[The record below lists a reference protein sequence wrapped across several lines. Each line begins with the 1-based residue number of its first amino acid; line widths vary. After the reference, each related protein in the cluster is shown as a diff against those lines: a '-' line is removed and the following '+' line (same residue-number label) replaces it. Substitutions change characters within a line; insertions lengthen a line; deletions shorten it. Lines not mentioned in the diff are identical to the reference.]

1 MLSTEHPDNNYRGFV
16 NVIIILL
23 IMANMRIVIQV
34 RGWKRTLTPP
44 SGSHTPLR
52 RSMPALLHRLLR
64 TMQLSRESLIPLAH
78 TLAKQNLVKYGVLV
92 RPSSILL
99 LAKIPNVMLAMS
111 IWIYIFTA
119 YAIETLHGQVPGL
132 VYKTVRGCKHSHSAC
147 APTQEAGHRRTCGCF
162 DAPCFFP
169 QLLACCSPTLPT
181 RLALRLCSTFRR
193 VACMP
198 SRWRLA
204 TRRGSCTGAIVW
216 RASWALGTACG
227 ICRQI
232 QAAG

>member
-1 MLSTEHPDNNYRGFV
+1 VAGCAPAKKPVHIAFVVRPSMLSTEHPDNNYRGFV

-169 QLLACCSPTLPT
+169 QLLACCSPTLLT
-181 RLALRLCSTFRR
+181 LC
-193 VACMP
+193 
-198 SRWRLA
+198 
-204 TRRGSCTGAIVW
+204 
-216 RASWALGTACG
+216 
-227 ICRQI
+227 
-232 QAAG
+232 